1 MKITVIGAGLSG
13 LNCARNLHNRGYE
26 VTVLEASSRVGGRV
40 TSEGIDGFT
49 LDNGFQVINPAYPEL
64 QRTGLIEKLDLV
76 ALPKGVEIMQQEQ
89 IIEVGDPFE
98 NWRYLAGDLSNKTG
112 KLIDKIR
119 FLQFMYRNT
128 KNTKFGDA
136 VDSSSEFYQ
145 IVIKPFLSGVFL
157 CKPDDVSAEMA
168 RELLYWFRKGNP
180 GVPKGGV
187 QTLSDLLA
195 ENLNVKFEMRAESI
209 KSGKVITNQGE
220 VESDVI
226 VVAVNQRQAATLLG
240 RGKWSMNSSFTWYHS
255 IPAGAVNSRHL
266 RFDPRGKIA
275 NSVVI
280 SNVAPSYSRTERAL
294 VSTTSLDLIADRD
307 ILQELSNIWQLSPS
321 DFELVKRYEIPE
333 SLPKHLPGKPLI
345 SDLQIAENIYA
356 IGDYQATPSQQGALL
371 TGRLA
376 AEQIMQK
383 N

>member
-1 MKITVIGAGLSG
+1 
-13 LNCARNLHNRGYE
+13 
-26 VTVLEASSRVGGRV
+26 
-40 TSEGIDGFT
+40 
-49 LDNGFQVINPAYPEL
+49 
-64 QRTGLIEKLDLV
+64 
-76 ALPKGVEIMQQEQ
+76 LPKGVEIMQQEQ

-98 NWRYLAGDLSNKTG
+98 NWRYLAGDLSSKTG
-112 KLIDKIR
+112 NLIDKIQ

-157 CKPDDVSAEMA
+157 CNPDDVSAEMA

-187 QTLSDLLA
+187 QTLPDLLA

-226 VVAVNQRQAATLLG
+226 VVAVNQRQAATILG
-240 RGKWSMNSSFTWYHS
+240 RGKWSMNSSLTWYHS
-255 IPAGAVNSRHL
+255 IPAGAINSRHL

-307 ILQELSNIWQLSPS
+307 ILQELSNLWQLSPS

-371 TGRLA
+371 TGRLV

>member
-26 VTVLEASSRVGGRV
+26 VIVLEASSRVGGRV
-40 TSEGIDGFT
+40 TSEDIDGFT
-49 LDNGFQVINPAYPEL
+49 LDYGFQVLNPAYPEL

-98 NWRYLAGDLSNKTG
+98 NWRYLAGDLSNRTG
-112 KLIDKIR
+112 KLIDKVR
-119 FLQFMYRNT
+119 FLQFMYPNT

-145 IVIKPFLSGVFL
+145 IIIKPFLSGVFL
-157 CKPDDVSAEMA
+157 CNPNDVSAEMA
-168 RELLYWFRKGNP
+168 RELLHWFRKGNP

-187 QTLSDLLA
+187 QTLPDLLS

-240 RGKWSMNSSFTWYHS
+240 RGKWSMNSSLTWYHS
-255 IPAGAVNSRHL
+255 IPSGVISSRHL
-266 RFDPRGKIA
+266 RIDPRGKIA

-294 VSTTSLDLIADRD
+294 VSTTSLDLIADSD
-307 ILQELSNIWQLSPS
+307 ILQELSNLWQLSPS

-345 SDLQIAENIYA
+345 SNLQIAENIYA